1 MILYVILLDIM
12 FFIFYKQFSLFILCD
27 IFNIDQFYF
36 RMFCFF
42 YCQIYCKFVD
52 GWVFFF
58 KKKKERKLCIRLSY
72 INNNVVFELFY
83 G

>member
-1 MILYVILLDIM
+1 MILYIILLYI
-12 FFIFYKQFSLFILCD
+12 ILFILCEQLGNLLIFYD
-27 IFNIDQFYF
+27 IFDIDQFYF

-58 KKKKERKLCIRLSY
+58 LKKKRKLCIRLSY

-83 G
+83 D